1 MYKVVVRRSLLGIA
15 GVTDKPSLDD
25 SQPSTLIGGGKST
38 VYPTLQEAMR
48 AWHRLPPEQARRATI
63 KSAGDRIY
71 TPIEIVRFHHRLKTM

>member
-38 VYPTLQEAMR
+38 VYPTLQEAMS